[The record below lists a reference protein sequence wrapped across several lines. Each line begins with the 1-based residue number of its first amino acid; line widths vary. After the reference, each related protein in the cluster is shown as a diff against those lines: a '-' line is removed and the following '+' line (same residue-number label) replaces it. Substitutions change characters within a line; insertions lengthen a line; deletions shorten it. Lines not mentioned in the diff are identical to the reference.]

1 MGAIPK
7 ATSFNN
13 VTGKNASAGL
23 IQKAQ
28 SLNEIGNF
36 FQNRLE
42 GIRNKIVKG
51 QEKVNANLAQGKSGV
66 DAFIVEDS
74 DESNDSFEEAN
85 EEGAKTMMG
94 NEEDPSKL
102 IDLELVNLLRYCH
115 ELLQHKEQDDYQD
128 SIMLKSIQI
137 GTKTK
142 DKLLIFDMDETLV
155 AAKFEGHIPTG
166 FEPTFK
172 FPFKDTEIS
181 VRLRPYVQDVLEK
194 LNQWYEIVV
203 FTAGEQEYA
212 DCILDYIDPNRTIFK
227 KRLYRQDCIQLDNFF
242 IKDLDIILDRER
254 EHMCIVDNSI
264 LSFAFDLDNGVP
276 INSYIGNEEDDRE
289 LLFLYSFLEDAAT
302 SADIRNNIRESFKL
316 MHLQSSIVNVAP

>member
-1 MGAIPK
+1 
-7 ATSFNN
+7 
-13 VTGKNASAGL
+13 
-23 IQKAQ
+23 
-28 SLNEIGNF
+28 
-36 FQNRLE
+36 
-42 GIRNKIVKG
+42 
-51 QEKVNANLAQGKSGV
+51 
-66 DAFIVEDS
+66 
-74 DESNDSFEEAN
+74 
-85 EEGAKTMMG
+85 
-94 NEEDPSKL
+94 
-102 IDLELVNLLRYCH
+102 
-115 ELLQHKEQDDYQD
+115 
-128 SIMLKSIQI
+128 MLKSIQI